1 MPAFAKRI
9 KNMERSAAV
18 IAGLFQSANDP
29 EIISFGIGAPAKEA
43 LPVEIVREIANSC
56 SRNQMRDVFFEE
68 AELDD
73 PEAWVRA
80 RIQGDDLRTETQTLP
95 GGAVCVYA
103 EHAGLFQKFLFTPI
117 DD

>member
-1 MPAFAKRI
+1 MACY
-9 KNMERSAAV
+9 
-18 IAGLFQSANDP
+18 
-29 EIISFGIGAPAKEA
+29 
-43 LPVEIVREIANSC
+43 EIVREIANNC
-56 SRNQMRDVFFEE
+56 SRNQMRDVFFLE

-80 RIQGDDLRTETQTLP
+80 QIKGEGLTTEVQSLP

-103 EHAGLFQKFLFTPI
+103 EQVGLFQKFLFTPV

>member
-1 MPAFAKRI
+1 MA
-9 KNMERSAAV
+9 SY
-18 IAGLFQSANDP
+18 
-29 EIISFGIGAPAKEA
+29 
-43 LPVEIVREIANSC
+43 EIVREIANSC